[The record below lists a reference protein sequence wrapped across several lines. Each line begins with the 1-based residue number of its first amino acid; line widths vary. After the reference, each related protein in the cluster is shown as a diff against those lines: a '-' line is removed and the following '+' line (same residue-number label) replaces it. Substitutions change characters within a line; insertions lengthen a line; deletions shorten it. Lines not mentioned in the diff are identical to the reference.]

1 MPLDLHL
8 KGKHGL
14 ITGGIKGFGL
24 DGGAHVIANAV
35 AFLASDKAG
44 YVTGA
49 IFSMDGAVTPRVV

>member
-1 MPLDLHL
+1 MDLQL
-8 KGKHGL
+8 KGKHVL
-14 ITGGIKGFGL
+14 ITGGSKGIGL